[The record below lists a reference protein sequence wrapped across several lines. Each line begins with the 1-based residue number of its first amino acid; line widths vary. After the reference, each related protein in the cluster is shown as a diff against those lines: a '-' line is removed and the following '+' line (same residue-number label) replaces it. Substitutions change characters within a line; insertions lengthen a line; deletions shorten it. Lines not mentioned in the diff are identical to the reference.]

1 MTITKP
7 NIILAGGTGL
17 IGQSVMAYLTLH
29 PELVNALYIPT
40 RSPITTQHNH
50 FITLAND
57 EFFTLQEPIAELGI
71 ICLGTTK
78 KQAGSAQGLYRID
91 HDLVL
96 KFAKQMQALGVRRLA
111 VVSSFG
117 ANANSLSHYLKCKG
131 EMERDVSQLGF
142 EQLIFARP
150 GPLVGE
156 RSAPRRDEII
166 VQKLLKVVSPI
177 MLGPLQ
183 NLRPVQADDVAK
195 YLIKSLCH
203 ESHTSN
209 TTIAHYRQLSNS

>member
-17 IGQSVMAYLTLH
+17 IGQAVIDYLAQHLELIDTLY
-29 PELVNALYIPT
+29 LPT
-40 RSPITTQHNH
+40 RSPIHAQDSR
-50 FITLAND
+50 FIALSNEA
-57 EFFTLQEPIAELGI
+57 FFTLEEPIAELGI

-78 KQAGSAQGLYRID
+78 KQAGSAQALYRID

-96 KFAKQMQALGVRRLA
+96 KFAKQMQALGVRKLA

-117 ANANSLSHYLKCKG
+117 ANPNSLSHYLKCKG

-150 GPLVGE
+150 GPLVGA
-156 RSAPRRDEII
+156 RSTPRRDEIM

-177 MLGPLQ
+177 MLGPLK

-195 YLIKSLCH
+195 YLIQSLCQ

-209 TTIAHYRQLSNS
+209 TTIAHYRQLTNF